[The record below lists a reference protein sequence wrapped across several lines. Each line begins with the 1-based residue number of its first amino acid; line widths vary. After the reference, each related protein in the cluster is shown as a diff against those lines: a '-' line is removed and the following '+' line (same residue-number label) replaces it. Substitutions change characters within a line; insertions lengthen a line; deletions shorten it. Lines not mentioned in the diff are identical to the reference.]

1 MGRQEERKYK
11 MNTYGLV
18 RISSLSQK
26 ENTSLSFQSNRIKEY
41 CKLFDLSLTGIIK
54 ETGSGGVDLENR
66 KGLTELQSLIENGS
80 CKTIIVNKVDR
91 LGRSLLQGLIF
102 LKYCEDKGVRVIC
115 IENGIDTDN
124 PQSKLITNILFSIAE
139 NEKEQIKIRCNSGRE
154 KTFSDKKIPYGSI
167 SYGYQKT
174 LKGSIVVNKE
184 ESEIVQFIFQKHN
197 QLLKRVHL
205 SKTKRTQLLLQTLR
219 DKNYKFHGKDFEW
232 WNVKHILSNPFYCGV
247 MKWKDKTTNH
257 MYDTIVSKRLYNKIN
272 SCI

>member
-1 MGRQEERKYK
+1 MGRHEERKYK

-18 RISSLSQK
+18 RVSSLSQK
-26 ENTSLSFQSNRIKEY
+26 DNTSLSFQSNRIKEY
-41 CKLFDLSLTGIIK
+41 CKLFDLSLTGIIQ

-66 KGLTELQSLIENGS
+66 KGLTELQSLIEDGS

-139 NEKEQIKIRCNSGRE
+139 NEKEQIKIRCNSGRT
-154 KTFSDKKIPYGSI
+154 KTFSDKKLPYGSL
-167 SYGYQKT
+167 SYGYIKN
-174 LKGSIVVNKE
+174 LKGEVVINKE
-184 ESEIVQFIFQKHN
+184 ESEIIQFIYKRYN
-197 QLLKRVHL
+197 QLLKRNNL
-205 SKTKRTQLLLQTLR
+205 SKTKRTQLLLKSLR
-219 DKNYKFHGKDFEW
+219 DNNYKYRGKDFEW
-232 WNVKHILSNPFYCGV
+232 WNIKHILSNPFYCGV
-247 MKWKDKTTNH
+247 MNWKDKSTTHN
-257 MYDTIVSKRLYNKIN
+257 YDTIVSKRLFNKIN